1 MRINSSLILLTL
13 TTLINAQDI
22 PKKVAIEIC
31 NCVDT
36 IVNMDSLEARV
47 NRCAPDAFDAV
58 LETLSD
64 EAQEV
69 YSADDAVDET
79 MNKAMESLLSVCP
92 KIRNFILSERKNEFY
107 RLSSSEE
114 ANRYYEDGSKLFDQE
129 DYKSA
134 LKDFSKAFKKD
145 PSFIYAIDN
154 IALTYR
160 KLGNNKKA
168 IKFYNKSLEIYPEG
182 SFALQNIA
190 LAYSVSNDLKSA
202 IVCYQKLTFFYPDN
216 PEGYFGIAK
225 IYTMA
230 GEYEEALDYVFAAH
244 KIYSINKSDYLK
256 DSENLI
262 SIIYNKLKESN
273 KLDLFDQKAKEY
285 GININ

>member
-1 MRINSSLILLTL
+1 MKIIYTLILLIL

-22 PKKVAIEIC
+22 PKKVAMEIC

-36 IVNMDSLEARV
+36 IANMDSLEARV
-47 NRCAPDAFDAV
+47 NRCAPEAFETV

-64 EAQEV
+64 EAQEA
-69 YSADDAVDET
+69 YSADNAVDET

-92 KIRNFILSERKNEFY
+92 KIRNFILVERKNQFY
-107 RLSSSEE
+107 KLSSSEE
-114 ANRYYEDGSKLFDQE
+114 ANRYYEDGNKLFGKE
-129 DYKSA
+129 DYKGA
-134 LKDFSKAFKKD
+134 LRDYSKAIKKD

-160 KLGNNKKA
+160 KLGDTKKA
-168 IKFYNKSLEIYPEG
+168 IKFYSKSLEVYPEG

-190 LAYSVSNDLKSA
+190 FAYSVSNDLKSA
-202 IVCYQKLTFFYPDN
+202 IVCYQKLAFFYPDN
-216 PEGYFGIAK
+216 PEGYFGMAK

-244 KIYSINKSDYLK
+244 RIYSMNKSDYLK
-256 DSENLI
+256 DSEKLI
-262 SIIYNKLKESN
+262 SVIYNKLKEAN
-273 KLDLFDQKAKEY
+273 KLELFERKAKEY